1 MLPKQLLDF
10 LRDAVG
16 AVVVPAGE
24 QLVVEVFGVRLETN
38 NANLVCNLRQRGLR
52 QLAQINWEIGVTVSW
67 IVVWAIIHVVA
78 LPDVDVD
85 LEVRREHVHA
95 SQLLA
100 AAVEGLDHAHGLR
113 HAVVLILI
121 KGARL
126 LRVFHF

>member
-1 MLPKQLLDF
+1 M
-10 LRDAVG
+10 
-16 AVVVPAGE
+16 
-24 QLVVEVFGVRLETN
+24 
-38 NANLVCNLRQRGLR
+38 
-52 QLAQINWEIGVTVSW
+52 
-67 IVVWAIIHVVA
+67 VWAIVHVLAVA
-78 LPDVDVD
+78 DVDVH

-100 AAVEGLDHAHGLR
+100 AAVEGLNHAHGLR